1 MGEDGPVTH
10 ILEDLAE
17 RGLLADTTDLGAL
30 RVLLDEGPVSVYCGF
45 DPTAPSLHLG
55 NLIQLL
61 TLRRFQRAGHR
72 PIGLVGGAT
81 GMIGDPKETGERR
94 LNPAEQ
100 VAEWTERIRAQV
112 ERFLD
117 FEGECAARIVNNYE
131 WTSGLTTIE
140 FLRDVGK
147 HFSVNRMLDR
157 EAVRVRLA
165 GQGISYTEFSYQ
177 LLQAHDYLQLFRE
190 HGVRLQT
197 GGSDQWGN
205 LTAGVDLIR
214 RTTGERVHALCTPL
228 LTKADGTKFGK
239 TEAGTVWL
247 DGELTS
253 PYAFYQFWIN
263 SDDRD
268 LPSLLRTFSLR
279 PLPEVEDL
287 IVRSVREP
295 HRRHGQRALAEEMT
309 TLVHGQAQTTAVA
322 EAATALFGRGELAS
336 LDAVT
341 LAAALREAPHVEL
354 TEGEAADG
362 PTLADLFV
370 RCGLVES
377 KAAARR
383 AAKEGGAY
391 VNNER
396 IVDIDSTVDAELHL
410 AGGWVVLRRGK
421 KAMGGVRFPSA
432 V

>member
-1 MGEDGPVTH
+1 MREDGLVTH
-10 ILEDLAE
+10 LLDDLDT

-30 RVLLDEGPVSVYCGF
+30 RELMDQGPISLYCGF

-61 TLRRFQRAGHR
+61 TLRRFQLAGHR

-81 GMIGDPKETGERR
+81 GLIGDPKETGERT
-94 LNPAEQ
+94 LNPVEQ
-100 VAEWTERIRAQV
+100 VDEWTTRIRAQV

-117 FEGECAARIVNNYE
+117 FDGPVAARIVNNYE
-131 WTSGLTTIE
+131 WTSQITAIE
-140 FLRDVGK
+140 LLRDIGR

-157 EAVRVRLA
+157 EAVRARLA
-165 GQGISYTEFSYQ
+165 GGGISYTEFSYQ
-177 LLQAHDYLQLFRE
+177 LLQANDYLHLFRE

-205 LTAGVDLIR
+205 LTAGVDLVR

-247 DGELTS
+247 DPELTT

-268 LPSLLRTFSLR
+268 VPTLLRTFSMR
-279 PLPEVEDL
+279 PIHEIEEL
-287 IVRSVREP
+287 IARSAQEP
-295 HRRHGQRALAEEMT
+295 HRRHAQRALAEELT
-309 TLVHGQAQTTAVA
+309 TLVHGPEHTAAAQL
-322 EAATALFGRGELAS
+322 AATALFGRGELS
-336 LDAVT
+336 DLDAGT
-341 LAAALREAPHVEL
+341 LTAALREAPHVEL
-354 TEGEAADG
+354 STDEAAQQ
-362 PTLADLFV
+362 PSLADLFQRV
-370 RCGLVES
+370 GLVES

-383 AAKEGGAY
+383 AAREGGAY

-396 IVDIDSTVDAELHL
+396 VTDVEAPVAAQQLQ
-410 AGGWVVLRRGK
+410 AGGWLVLRRGK
-421 KAMGGVRFPSA
+421 KSIGGVRIPLR
-432 V
+432 